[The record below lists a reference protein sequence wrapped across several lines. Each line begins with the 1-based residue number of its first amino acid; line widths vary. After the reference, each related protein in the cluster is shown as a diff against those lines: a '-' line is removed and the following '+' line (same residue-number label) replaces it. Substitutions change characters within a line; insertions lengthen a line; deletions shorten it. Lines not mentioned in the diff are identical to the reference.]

1 MNRGILYDADVV
13 DACLRLFNEKGLD
26 LSRFPCYQTVNLG
39 KVSSLFM
46 AHVRIFSAAVIR
58 CRRCLSLS
66 ILPV

>member
-1 MNRGILYDADVV
+1 MPMLLMPVYD
-13 DACLRLFNEKGLD
+13 FSMKKGLD